1 MHFLFFLYFLFGNLE
16 SSIYLS
22 FFFFWNFHI
31 LKLLLQFFYMRKI
44 ADISSAL
51 SDILKEYDKEI
62 WAEFVISNN
71 WSKIAGKKRKAYSLK
86 LRGGI
91 LRISTPDSTLRNFLL
106 NQKKLV
112 LDKINEILGEK
123 MVNDIEVFG
132 ISQPIFKMFSQ
143 KLKSKEK
150 TKEGE

>member
-1 MHFLFFLYFLFGNLE
+1 MQYAFLLFISE
-16 SSIYLS
+16 IWKVQFTYL

-62 WAEFVISNN
+62 WAEFVISSN

-106 NQKKLV
+106 NQKKFV

>member
-1 MHFLFFLYFLFGNLE
+1 
-16 SSIYLS
+16 
-22 FFFFWNFHI
+22 

>member
-1 MHFLFFLYFLFGNLE
+1 
-16 SSIYLS
+16 
-22 FFFFWNFHI
+22 
-31 LKLLLQFFYMRKI
+31 MRKI

-62 WAEFVISNN
+62 WAEFVISSN

-91 LRISTPDSTLRNFLL
+91 LRISTPDSTLRNFLV
-106 NQKKLV
+106 NQKKFV

>member
-1 MHFLFFLYFLFGNLE
+1 MHFLFFIFFIFGNLE